1 MHILQNN
8 HYIILSFFLFSHDIQ
23 QIQYHGGKKKR
34 KNKPDVSKTKML
46 TLKKHFDFLNA
57 LP

>member
-1 MHILQNN
+1 M
-8 HYIILSFFLFSHDIQ
+8 
-23 QIQYHGGKKKR
+23 GKER
-34 KNKPDVSKTKML
+34 KNKHDVSKTKML